1 MQLKLHTHIINCLI
15 NLVFCKKK
23 IQHLIF
29 NTTFGSRKFYSE
41 DWSNDA
47 ENSALITEIND
58 RLTDIHIE
66 NRSNVIFQ
74 IFTVF
79 LIQ

>member
-23 IQHLIF
+23 I
-29 NTTFGSRKFYSE
+29 NTTFSSRKFYSE

-58 RLTDIHIE
+58 SLTDIHIE
-66 NRSNVIFQ
+66 NRSNLIFQ